1 MKLTEKQKRFAD
13 YYIESGNAERS
24 AIKVGYSEKYARGN
38 AHKLVANSGIK
49 EYIEERNKLLEDER
63 IADMKEVKE
72 FWTNTMRSDE
82 AERKDRLK
90 ASEMI
95 AKTNAAFVDKVEHSG
110 EQELNINFNI
120 PRSKQ

>member
-1 MKLTEKQKRFAD
+1 MKLKEKQKKFAD
-13 YYIESGNAERS
+13 YFIKTGNAYRS
-24 AIKVGYSEKYARGN
+24 AVKAGYSENYAKGN
-38 AHKLVANSGIK
+38 VVKLLDNVSVK
-49 EYIEERNKLLEDER
+49 EYIEERNKLLESER